1 MFLGLNL
8 VLLYMNYLLLQL
20 DLSGGVEVSV
30 NRQSLKDQIIVTST
44 IYSFFC
50 FLKRKMKVMQ
60 GF

>member
-20 DLSGGVEVSV
+20 DLSGGVEISV

-44 IYSFFC
+44 IHSFFF
-50 FLKRKMKVMQ
+50 FLKRKRKVMQ